1 MHTKIYKGNKII
13 STPKVA
19 HTVFQKAKGL
29 MFSKQR
35 DLLFIFKTEER
46 LNFHMV
52 FVFYPIDIIFIN
64 HNFEV
69 VDFKKSFKPFTF
81 YYSKKKALYALEVKE
96 GFIDENNIKI
106 GDILFIGEKSK
117 SVSRKNKSRN
127 SKNSSKVKK
136 KDSKNNKSSKKRKV
150 KGKSRVRK

>member
-1 MHTKIYKGNKII
+1 MHTKIYKNNKII
-13 STPKVA
+13 SKPKVA

-35 DLLFIFKTEER
+35 DLLFVFKTEER

-81 YYSKKKALYALEVKE
+81 YYSKRKALYALEVKE
-96 GFIDENNIKI
+96 GFIEENNIKI
-106 GDILFIGEKSK
+106 GDKLFIGEKTNSK
-117 SVSRKNKSRN
+117 RKNKS
-127 SKNSSKVKK
+127 VKK
-136 KDSKNNKSSKKRKV
+136 TVKRKV
-150 KGKSRVRK
+150 SKRKNSNKKRSRKK

>member
-1 MHTKIYKGNKII
+1 MHTKIYKNNKII
-13 STPKVA
+13 SRPKVA
-19 HTVFQKAKGL
+19 HTVFQKARGL

-35 DLLFIFKTEER
+35 DLLFVFKTEER

-81 YYSKKKALYALEVKE
+81 YYSKRKALYALEVKE
-96 GFIDENNIKI
+96 GFIEENNIKI
-106 GDILFIGEKSK
+106 GDKLFIGEKNNSKSSKRKSK
-117 SVSRKNKSRN
+117 SVKKT
-127 SKNSSKVKK
+127 VKK
-136 KDSKNNKSSKKRKV
+136 KASERKNSNKKSSRKK
-150 KGKSRVRK
+150 

>member
-35 DLLFIFKTEER
+35 DLLFVFKTEER

-106 GDILFIGEKSK
+106 GDVLFIGEKSK
-117 SVSRKNKSRN
+117 SVSRRKGSKKN
-127 SKNSSKVKK
+127 SKNSSKVSKK
-136 KDSKNNKSSKKRKV
+136 GKNNKSSKKKKV
-150 KGKSRVRK
+150 KRRM

>member
-13 STPKVA
+13 STPKIA

-35 DLLFIFKTEER
+35 DLLFVFKTEER

-96 GFIDENNIKI
+96 GFIEENNIKI
-106 GDILFIGEKSK
+106 GDKLFIGEKNNKKSNIKKNSKKTNK
-117 SVSRKNKSRN
+117 SVNRKIKKNANKKKNTSR
-127 SKNSSKVKK
+127 KVKK
-136 KDSKNNKSSKKRKV
+136 R
-150 KGKSRVRK
+150 